1 MNSMEERKD
10 IVCRH
15 QMPAQLRFSDV
26 DRFGHVNNSVYFALF
41 DMCKTKYFLDV
52 IGPSVFDRLAI
63 VIANVNADF
72 LAPIYYPDEIVI
84 QTSVIG
90 MGNKSFTLFQRAL
103 NVRTQEV
110 KCECQTIMVV
120 FDTEESRSSRMPD
133 EWKEKIIAYE
143 QNGCLTRAEK

>member
-1 MNSMEERKD
+1 
-10 IVCRH
+10 
-15 QMPAQLRFSDV
+15 MPAQLRFSDV

-120 FDTEESRSSRMPD
+120 FDTEESRSARMPD